1 MTIEELQLEN
11 ERLFDNYNQQQSDI
25 VTLKFEREKL
35 EKEIKKLKDEN
46 DGLYYDIR
54 MLNVK
59 YDELN
64 FEYEDLEFRYLDLDC
79 EYSVLE
85 KKCETAYRIANQYLM
100 NQASL
105 EEVLDGI
112 MLLKIDWNWR
122 TKNGGTKHGTAKRIT
137 TPTPEDTSFYS

>member
-1 MTIEELQLEN
+1 MTFEELQLEH
-11 ERLFDNYNQQQSDI
+11 EKLIDNYMQQQSDI
-25 VTLKFEREKL
+25 VTLKSSKEKL
-35 EKEIKKLKDEN
+35 EKEIKKLKNEN

-64 FEYEDLEFRYLDLDC
+64 FEYEDLEFRYLDLDY

-85 KKCETAYRIANQYLM
+85 KKCETAYQMANQYLM

-112 MLLKIDWNWR
+112 MLLK
-122 TKNGGTKHGTAKRIT
+122 K
-137 TPTPEDTSFYS
+137 

>member
-1 MTIEELQLEN
+1 MTIEEMQQKYDSLL
-11 ERLFDNYNQQQSDI
+11 DNCMQQTSDI
-25 VTLKFEREKL
+25 VTLEFEKEKL
-35 EKEIKKLKDEN
+35 EKEIKKLKNEN

-59 YDELN
+59 HEELQ
-64 FEYEDLEFRYLDLDC
+64 FEYEDLEFRNIDLDF

-112 MLLKIDWNWR
+112 MLLNSDN
-122 TKNGGTKHGTAKRIT
+122 
-137 TPTPEDTSFYS
+137 

>member
-11 ERLFDNYNQQQSDI
+11 KSLLDKSMEQLSDI
-25 VTLKFEREKL
+25 VTLKFEKEKL

-64 FEYEDLEFRYLDLDC
+64 FEYEDLEFRNIDLDF
-79 EYSVLE
+79 EYSELE

-105 EEVLDGI
+105 EELLDGV
-112 MLLKIDWNWR
+112 MLLKID
-122 TKNGGTKHGTAKRIT
+122 
-137 TPTPEDTSFYS
+137 

>member
-1 MTIEELQLEN
+1 MTLEELQLEH
-11 ERLFDNYNQQQSDI
+11 ERLIDNYTQQLSDI
-25 VTLKFEREKL
+25 VTLKFEKEKL
-35 EKEIKKLKDEN
+35 EEEIEKLKNEN

-59 YDELN
+59 HDELN
-64 FEYEDLEFRYLDLDC
+64 YEYEDAEFRNIDLDF

-85 KKCETAYRIANQYLM
+85 KKCETAYQMANQYLM

-112 MLLKIDWNWR
+112 MLLKN
-122 TKNGGTKHGTAKRIT
+122 
-137 TPTPEDTSFYS
+137 

>member
-1 MTIEELQLEN
+1 MTTDE
-11 ERLFDNYNQQQSDI
+11 
-25 VTLKFEREKL
+25 TLNGLRYEKEKL
-35 EKEIKKLKDEN
+35 EKEIEKLKNEN

-64 FEYEDLEFRYLDLDC
+64 FEYEDLEFRNIDLDF
-79 EYSVLE
+79 EYSELE
-85 KKCETAYRIANQYLM
+85 KRCETAYRIANQYLM

-112 MLLKIDWNWR
+112 MLLNSDNWFKNAE
-122 TKNGGTKHGTAKRIT
+122 KNGGIKHGTAKRIT
-137 TPTPEDTSFYS
+137 TATPENISFYS

>member
-1 MTIEELQLEN
+1 MTTDE
-11 ERLFDNYNQQQSDI
+11 
-25 VTLKFEREKL
+25 TLNGLRYEKEKL
-35 EKEIKKLKDEN
+35 EKEIEKLKNEN

-64 FEYEDLEFRYLDLDC
+64 FEYEDLEFRNIDLDF

-112 MLLKIDWNWR
+112 MLLNSDN
-122 TKNGGTKHGTAKRIT
+122 
-137 TPTPEDTSFYS
+137 

>member
-1 MTIEELQLEN
+1 MTIEELQQEYESLLDKSMEQ
-11 ERLFDNYNQQQSDI
+11 LSDI
-25 VTLKFEREKL
+25 VTLKLEKEKL
-35 EKEIKKLKDEN
+35 EKEIEKLKNEN

-59 YDELN
+59 HDELN
-64 FEYEDLEFRYLDLDC
+64 FEYEDLEFRNIDLDF

-85 KKCETAYRIANQYLM
+85 KKCETVYRIANEYLM

-112 MLLKIDWNWR
+112 MLLNSDN
-122 TKNGGTKHGTAKRIT
+122 
-137 TPTPEDTSFYS
+137 

>member
-1 MTIEELQLEN
+1 MTIEELQLEY
-11 ERLFDNYNQQQSDI
+11 ERLFENYNQQQSDI

-59 YDELN
+59 YDELD
-64 FEYEDLEFRYLDLDC
+64 FEYEDLEFRYIDLDF

-85 KKCETAYRIANQYLM
+85 KKSKTAYRMANQYLM

-105 EEVLDGI
+105 EEVLDGV
-112 MLLKIDWNWR
+112 MLLNSDN
-122 TKNGGTKHGTAKRIT
+122 
-137 TPTPEDTSFYS
+137 

>member
-1 MTIEELQLEN
+1 MTFEELQQKYESL
-11 ERLFDNYNQQQSDI
+11 LDNCMQQTSDI
-25 VTLKFEREKL
+25 VTLKFEKEKL
-35 EKEIKKLKDEN
+35 ETEIEKLKNEN
-46 DGLYYDIR
+46 DGLYEDIR
-54 MLNVK
+54 VLNVK

-64 FEYEDLEFRYLDLDC
+64 FEYEDLEFRNIDLDY

-112 MLLKIDWNWR
+112 MLLKND
-122 TKNGGTKHGTAKRIT
+122 
-137 TPTPEDTSFYS
+137 

>member
-1 MTIEELQLEN
+1 MTLEELQLEN
-11 ERLFDNYNQQQSDI
+11 ERLLDNYTQQHSDI
-25 VTLKFEREKL
+25 VTLKFEKEKL
-35 EKEIKKLKDEN
+35 EKEIEKLKNEN

-64 FEYEDLEFRYLDLDC
+64 FEYEDLEFRNIDLDY

-85 KKCETAYRIANQYLM
+85 KKCETAYQMANHYLM

-112 MLLKIDWNWR
+112 MLLKID
-122 TKNGGTKHGTAKRIT
+122 
-137 TPTPEDTSFYS
+137 

>member
-1 MTIEELQLEN
+1 MTIEELQQEYESLLDKSMEQ
-11 ERLFDNYNQQQSDI
+11 LSDI
-25 VTLKFEREKL
+25 VTLKLEKEKL
-35 EKEIKKLKDEN
+35 EKEIEKLKNEN

-64 FEYEDLEFRYLDLDC
+64 FEYEDLEFRNIDLDF
-79 EYSVLE
+79 EYSELE

-112 MLLKIDWNWR
+112 MLLKID
-122 TKNGGTKHGTAKRIT
+122 
-137 TPTPEDTSFYS
+137 

>member
-1 MTIEELQLEN
+1 MTLEELQQKYEGL
-11 ERLFDNYNQQQSDI
+11 LDNCMQQTSDI
-25 VTLKFEREKL
+25 VTLKFEKEKL
-35 EKEIKKLKDEN
+35 EKENKRLKNEIDSVYEDN
-46 DGLYYDIR
+46 R

-59 YDELN
+59 HDELS
-64 FEYEDLEFRYLDLDC
+64 FEYEDLEFRNIDLDY

-112 MLLKIDWNWR
+112 MLLKID
-122 TKNGGTKHGTAKRIT
+122 
-137 TPTPEDTSFYS
+137 